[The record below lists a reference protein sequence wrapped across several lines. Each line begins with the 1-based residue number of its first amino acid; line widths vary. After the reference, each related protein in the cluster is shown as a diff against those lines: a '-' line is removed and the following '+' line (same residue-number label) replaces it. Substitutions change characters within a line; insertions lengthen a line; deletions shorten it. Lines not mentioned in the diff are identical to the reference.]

1 MVDTFIIQMIISILE
16 INFSLF
22 SLEIMGLRDVEDSKM
37 IKAFINQPLAGFY
50 RCDH

>member
-1 MVDTFIIQMIISILE
+1 MLKSILE
-16 INFSLF
+16 MSLNPF